1 MDDFIKEFN
10 LAIDL
15 HKQKK
20 IDDSLKIYQRLLKI
34 KKNDF
39 NLLYLIGIIYLEKKK
54 QIYLYYTLKRL

>member
-54 QIYLYYTLKRL
+54 NKFIYIIP